1 MKDFVFTVIYN
12 ATVTEK
18 TLVNA
23 NTKEEAIEK
32 IKNGYVDDI
41 VDSTIETHD
50 IIDIIEQVIK

>member
-1 MKDFVFTVIYN
+1 MKDFIFTVVYN

-18 TLVNA
+18 ILVDA
-23 NTKEEAIEK
+23 DTKEDAIEK

-50 IIDIIEQVIK
+50 IIDMIE

>member
-41 VDSTIETHD
+41 VDSTIEIHD
-50 IIDIIEQVIK
+50 IIDIIE

>member
-1 MKDFVFTVIYN
+1 MKDFIFTVVYN

-41 VDSTIETHD
+41 VDSTIETND
-50 IIDIIEQVIK
+50 IIDIIE

>member
-41 VDSTIETHD
+41 VDDTIEIHD
-50 IIDIIEQVIK
+50 IIDIVE

>member
-41 VDSTIETHD
+41 VDSIIETHD
-50 IIDIIEQVIK
+50 IIDIIE

>member
-1 MKDFVFTVIYN
+1 MKDFVFTVVYN

-41 VDSTIETHD
+41 VDSTIEIHD
-50 IIDIIEQVIK
+50 IIDIIE

>member
-1 MKDFVFTVIYN
+1 MEDFVFTVIYN
-12 ATVTEK
+12 ATVIEK

-23 NTKEEAIEK
+23 KEEAIEK

-50 IIDIIEQVIK
+50 IIDIIE

>member
-1 MKDFVFTVIYN
+1 MEDFVFTVIYN

-41 VDSTIETHD
+41 VDGTIETHD
-50 IIDIIEQVIK
+50 IIDIIE

>member
-41 VDSTIETHD
+41 ADSTIETHD
-50 IIDIIEQVIK
+50 IIDIIE